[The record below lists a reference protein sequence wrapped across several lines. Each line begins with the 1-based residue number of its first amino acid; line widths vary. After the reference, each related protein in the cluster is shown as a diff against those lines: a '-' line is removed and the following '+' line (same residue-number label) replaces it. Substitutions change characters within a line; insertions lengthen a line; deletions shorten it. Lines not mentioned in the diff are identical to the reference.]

1 MYSESED
8 GGYCKY
14 CVLFARCE
22 PSVKELGVLV
32 NRPLT
37 NFKKATEKLNEHF
50 CSKSRKSHQA
60 AVERAM
66 AFIAVME
73 NQAVS
78 IDQQLSSQKAKL
90 VAENRLKMRS
100 IAATIIFCGRQG
112 IALRGHC
119 DDRLDEASE
128 SINHGN
134 FHALLQF
141 RIDAGDEALKEH
153 LETAGR
159 NAVFTSK
166 EIQNEMITVCGNII
180 QNKILQQIRQAEFFS
195 VIADEATDSAN
206 DEQLL

>member
-50 CSKSRKSHQA
+50 CSRSRKSHQA
-60 AVERAM
+60 AIEKTM
-66 AFIAVME
+66 AFMAVME
-73 NQAVS
+73 NRAVS
-78 IDQQLSSQKAKL
+78 IDQLISSQKAKV

-112 IALRGHC
+112 IALRGHR
-119 DDRLDEASE
+119 DDRLDEASD

-153 LETAGR
+153 LEMAGR
-159 NAVFTSK
+159 NAVYTSK
-166 EIQNEMITVCGNII
+166 EIQNEMIAVCGNII
-180 QNKILQQIRQAEFFS
+180 RTKILQ
-195 VIADEATDSAN
+195 
-206 DEQLL
+206 